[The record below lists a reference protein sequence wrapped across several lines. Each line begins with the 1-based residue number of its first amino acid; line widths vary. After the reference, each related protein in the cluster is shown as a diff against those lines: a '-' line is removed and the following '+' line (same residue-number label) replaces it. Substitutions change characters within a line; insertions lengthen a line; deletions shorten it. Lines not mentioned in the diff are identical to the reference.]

1 MFATTHSTASKFGY
15 FFCAHYFAAQADY
28 LFNPFYIPL
37 SVTPLFSKRDFEKN
51 LARKWTK
58 TAR

>member
-15 FFCAHYFAAQADY
+15 FFLARHGHYFAAQADY

-37 SVTPLFSKRDFEKN
+37 SVTPLFSKRDFVK
-51 LARKWTK
+51 KSGSK
-58 TAR
+58 MD